1 MTTKKSNS
9 KSSSLFGSIREN
21 SFAQTERQ
29 QPILPTLDAYQLNS
43 LFNETKERGSFLPA
57 KYHFESDI
65 DDMPHLDK
73 AQVAGIPQPFNP
85 FY

>member
-1 MTTKKSNS
+1 M
-9 KSSSLFGSIREN
+9 
-21 SFAQTERQ
+21 
-29 QPILPTLDAYQLNS
+29 LPTLDAYQLNS
-43 LFNETKERGSFLPA
+43 LFNETKERGAFLLA

-73 AQVAGIPQPFNP
+73 AQVAGIPQPFSP